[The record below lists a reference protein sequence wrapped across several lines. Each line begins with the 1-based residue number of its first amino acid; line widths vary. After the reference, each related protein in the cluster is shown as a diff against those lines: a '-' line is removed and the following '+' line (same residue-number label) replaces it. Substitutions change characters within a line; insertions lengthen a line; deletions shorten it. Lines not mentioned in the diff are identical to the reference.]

1 MIASIKS
8 IYSSPQT
15 SKKETSACWDRIDAH
30 CHNDKE
36 IERSRPDLTEFVDAV
51 FQHGP
56 LISLLFGFFKDD
68 PVRQVMK
75 LEPKTSPFEFNQVAM
90 VEAPNFPCTKVRLM
104 MSFNESI
111 ISGADDLEIAA
122 KGWSKST
129 RRNNLLHQPAGNCL
143 MRGKGILPESVLVA
157 KLKLTWMSNSPPH
170 GSRTKKCSMEEKLLP
185 FRPRSPSAISVSVA
199 TVSFQ
204 T

>member
-1 MIASIKS
+1 
-8 IYSSPQT
+8 
-15 SKKETSACWDRIDAH
+15 
-30 CHNDKE
+30 
-36 IERSRPDLTEFVDAV
+36 
-51 FQHGP
+51 
-56 LISLLFGFFKDD
+56 
-68 PVRQVMK
+68 MK
-75 LEPKTSPFEFNQVAM
+75 LEPKTSPFEFNQVTM